1 MSDYAHTTTVRRP
14 ADDVFAYLSDI
25 GNLPQYFEAMES
37 AESAGHQAV
46 HVVANVEG
54 QRREGEA
61 WLAVDSDARRLQWG
75 SEGPN
80 DYHGELTVTPSGN
93 GGGESEVQV
102 FLRTERAD
110 GPGIRAGLEQT
121 LANLK
126 QILDGSSVEMN

>member
-1 MSDYAHTTTVRRP
+1 MSDYAHTTTIRRP
-14 ADDVFAYLSDI
+14 ADDVFAYLSDVSH
-25 GNLPQYFEAMES
+25 LPRYFEAMES
-37 AESAGHQAV
+37 AESAGEQAV

-61 WLAVDSDARRLQWG
+61 WFTVDADDRRLRWG

-80 DYHGELTVTPSGN
+80 DYHGELTVAPD
-93 GGGESEVQV
+93 GGDGESEVTV

-126 QILDGSSVEMN
+126 QILDGSSVKTS

>member
-1 MSDYAHTTTVRRP
+1 MSDYTHSTTVRRP
-14 ADDVFAYLSDI
+14 ADDIFAFLSDVS
-25 GNLPQYFEAMES
+25 NLPRYFEAMES
-37 AESAGHQAV
+37 AESAGDQAV

-61 WLAVDSDARRLQWG
+61 WMTVDADDRRMRWG

-80 DYHGELTVTPSGN
+80 DYHGELTVAP
-93 GGGESEVQV
+93 GGGDGESEVTV

-110 GPGIRAGLEQT
+110 GPGISAGLEQT

-126 QILDGSSVEMN
+126 RILDGSSVETT

>member
-1 MSDYAHTTTVRRP
+1 MSDYTHSTTVRRP
-14 ADDVFAYLSDI
+14 ADDIFAFLSDVS
-25 GNLPQYFEAMES
+25 NLPRYFEAMES
-37 AESAGHQAV
+37 AESAGDQAV

-61 WLAVDSDARRLQWG
+61 WMTVDADDRRMRWG

-80 DYHGELTVTPSGN
+80 DYHGELTVAPDGD
-93 GGGESEVQV
+93 GESEVTV

-110 GPGIRAGLEQT
+110 GPGISAGLEQT

-126 QILDGSSVEMN
+126 RILDGSSVETT